1 MPTFTAIKNG
11 NFNDS
16 TVWDLGTVPG
26 SGDVAMPA
34 TFTVTITAS
43 IDLSPGGRL
52 DGTGHTGFFQ
62 VTASGRTVRADV
74 VSDLSNVFRFS
85 AASPA
90 TCLLIGNAT
99 AGSGS
104 SVFGARNESSG
115 TLNITGNATGGGG
128 TNAHGA
134 LNLSTGTMNI
144 SGNATGGSGS
154 NALGAQNIGGGTLRV
169 TRAIGNLFGVGGAHS
184 NFNAGVA
191 GSNTAGTVTTV
202 EQIEY
207 GAFGQ
212 SPTLQNVTL
221 LDKTTNAAQFRLTP
235 NGARKT
241 LVVCDYPTAANVLQG
256 VNYDWGN
263 RVGTVVLPA
272 VTNVRSGVAYRNND
286 LTGTLVLPVEADV
299 RLNVVYD
306 NADKLGKIVLPVE
319 TDVRLNVVYDNAD
332 KLGKIV
338 LPVET
343 DVRVGVVYDND
354 DKIGVADVAVWPPI
368 APSGLTATA
377 VSQTA
382 IDLEW
387 TNNDASTIIRI
398 ECSPDGAWWMHIASV
413 EPDETQYADSDLRAA
428 TQYFYRV
435 GAQNEGGVSYS
446 NVVSVSTLSYISPLF
461 VVELESKIS

>member
-1 MPTFTAIKNG
+1 MPTFTAVKTG
-11 NFNDS
+11 NFNDP

-34 TFTVTITAS
+34 TFTITITAS

-52 DGTGHTGFFQ
+52 DGTAQTGFFQ
-62 VTASGRTVRADV
+62 VTVSGMTVKADV
-74 VSDLSNVFRFS
+74 VAGLSNVFRFS
-85 AASPA
+85 AASPGA
-90 TCLLIGNAT
+90 CLLIGNAT
-99 AGSGS
+99 GGSGS
-104 SVFGARNESSG
+104 SAFGASSSG
-115 TLNITGNATGGGG
+115 TL
-128 TNAHGA
+128 
-134 LNLSTGTMNI
+134 NI

-154 NALGAQNIGGGTLRV
+154 TAHGASSSGTLNISGNATGGSGATSIGAFNNAGGTLRV
-169 TRAIGNLFGVGGAHS
+169 TRAIGNLFGVGGSHS
-184 NFNAGVA
+184 NSNAGVR
-191 GSNTAGTVTTV
+191 GSNTAGAVTTV
-202 EQIEY
+202 EEIEF

-212 SPTLQNVTL
+212 SPILQNVTL
-221 LDKTTNAAQFRLTP
+221 LNKTTNAAQFRLTP
-235 NGARKT
+235 NGTTKT
-241 LVVCDYPTAANVLQG
+241 LVVCDYPVVGNVLQG

-272 VTNVRSGVAYRNND
+272 VTDVRLNVAYRNND
-286 LTGTLVLPVEADV
+286 MIGTCAVPLPANVLVSVPVDATVGTVVLPAV
-299 RLNVVYD
+299 
-306 NADKLGKIVLPVE
+306 

-343 DVRVGVVYDND
+343 DVRVGVVYDNN
-354 DKIGVADVAVWPPI
+354 DKIGVADVAVSPPI

-382 IDLEW
+382 INLEW

-413 EPDETQYADSDLRAA
+413 EPDETQYTDSDLRAA

-435 GAQNEGGVSYS
+435 GAQNDGGVSYS
-446 NVVSVSTLSYISPLF
+446 NVVSVSTLSYATPLF